1 MTKSTTKRQRSKA
14 GSKADRPEKP
24 YPSFPLSPHPSG
36 KWQKKIR
43 GKIHYFGNWGRRVDG
58 KMQRVEGDGWQ
69 EALALYKAQ
78 ADDLHAGR
86 TPRAVSSREGL
97 TVGVLREQFL
107 TAKSRALDAGEIG
120 TRTYRE
126 YRATADL
133 LQSTFGEGRLVDD
146 LASDDFAQ
154 LRADLAKRYGPVRLG
169 NEITR
174 VKTVFKYGY
183 DAGLILQPVRY
194 GPEFKKP
201 SAAVLRKHRA
211 KNGERMLEPK
221 EIRALID
228 AAGVRLQA
236 MILLGVNAGF
246 GCFDVATLPLKALDL
261 AGGWVDFPR
270 PKTGIA
276 RRCKLWP
283 ETVKA
288 LEAAIAARPEPK
300 GKEER
305 RLVFLSTR
313 GRSLVHRGSA
323 NAVSVV
329 ARALMKDT
337 EVHRSRIGFYTL
349 RHVFRTV
356 ADACRDSV
364 AIDRIMGH
372 SDPSMG
378 AVYRERIDDD
388 RLEAVA
394 DHVREWLYEE
404 GGAA

>member
-1 MTKSTTKRQRSKA
+1 MSKSTTKTRGSKA
-14 GSKADRPEKP
+14 GSRPEKP
-24 YPSFPLSPHPSG
+24 YPTFPLSPHPSG

-69 EALALYKAQ
+69 EALELYKAQ

-86 TPRAVSSREGL
+86 TPRTVSSREGL
-97 TVGVLREQFL
+97 TVGELREQFL

-133 LQSTFGEGRLVDD
+133 LESTFGGSRLVDD
-146 LASDDFAQ
+146 LAADDFAQ
-154 LRADLAKRYGPVRLG
+154 LRADLARKYGPVRLG

-174 VKTVFKYGY
+174 IKTVFKFGY

-211 KNGERMLEPK
+211 KNGERMLEP
-221 EIRALID
+221 EQIRALID
-228 AAGVRLQA
+228 SADAKLKA

-246 GCFDVATLPLKALDL
+246 GCFDVATLPLKAVDL
-261 AGGWVDFPR
+261 KKGWVDFPR

-288 LEAAIAARPEPK
+288 VKAAIAARPEPK

-305 RLVFLSTR
+305 RLAFLSSR
-313 GRSLVHRGSA
+313 GRSLVNRGSA

-329 ARALMKDT
+329 ARALMQ
-337 EVHRSRIGFYTL
+337 EAGVHRPGIGFYTL
-349 RHVFRTV
+349 RHVFRTA

-364 AIDRIMGH
+364 AVDRIMGH

-394 DHVREWLYEE
+394 DHVHGWLYGKE